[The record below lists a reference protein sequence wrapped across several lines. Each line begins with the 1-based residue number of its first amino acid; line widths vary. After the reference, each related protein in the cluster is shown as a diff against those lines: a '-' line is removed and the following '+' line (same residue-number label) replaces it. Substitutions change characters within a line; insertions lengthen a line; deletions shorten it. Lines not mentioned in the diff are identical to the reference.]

1 VNLADKAERRLLVV
15 ELLQRKLNQTRLA
28 EVLNLSRQTLH
39 NYRECYRLFG
49 VTGLLHGYSPSRSVS
64 EERQGRLHVD
74 KRRPGSKARELEAL
88 RRAEKRLTAEVTQEE
103 LAWDGEAAARCALE
117 EAPLEEVVRVD
128 QPSRQTVAEQ
138 ASPEQVPAAVIELPY
153 AEHHD
158 WEASRYAGIFPV
170 LLVLMSQW
178 QWMQRLSQ
186 LFGNGWRIF
195 QVFVLMA
202 VRNIRSIEQ
211 LKHERRE
218 EAGRLL
224 GLGRLPAL
232 DTLWSW
238 FHDVAGKSRAG
249 RC

>member
-64 EERQGRLHVD
+64 EERQGRLNVD

-117 EAPLEEVVRVD
+117 EAPLEEVVHVD
-128 QPSRQTVAEQ
+128 QPSRQTAADQ
-138 ASPEQVPAAVIELPY
+138 AGFGTGSGRS
-153 AEHHD
+153 D
-158 WEASRYAGIFPV
+158 RASLCGTA
-170 LLVLMSQW
+170 
-178 QWMQRLSQ
+178 
-186 LFGNGWRIF
+186 
-195 QVFVLMA
+195 
-202 VRNIRSIEQ
+202 
-211 LKHERRE
+211 
-218 EAGRLL
+218 
-224 GLGRLPAL
+224 
-232 DTLWSW
+232 
-238 FHDVAGKSRAG
+238 
-249 RC
+249 